1 MEMNEKNN
9 VVLRW
14 QDEKNAGFLHG
25 NYRFSCS
32 LTVVGEADA
41 NQRLAIKHFP
51 DLPWV
56 REAEIEKKG
65 FASPKWQTQMIAASD
80 QAQARKVA
88 AATLAAEK
96 RAGDENPLARNS
108 IFRSEEED

>member
-1 MEMNEKNN
+1 MKENN
-9 VVLRW
+9 GLILRW
-14 QDEKNAGFLHG
+14 QDEKNVGFLHG

-41 NQRLAIKHFP
+41 NQRLAMKHFP

-56 REAEIEKKG
+56 LEGEIEKKL
-65 FASPKWQTQMIAASD
+65 FASPGWQTRMIAASD
-80 QAQARKVA
+80 QAQAHRNA

-108 IFRSEEED
+108 IFRREEED